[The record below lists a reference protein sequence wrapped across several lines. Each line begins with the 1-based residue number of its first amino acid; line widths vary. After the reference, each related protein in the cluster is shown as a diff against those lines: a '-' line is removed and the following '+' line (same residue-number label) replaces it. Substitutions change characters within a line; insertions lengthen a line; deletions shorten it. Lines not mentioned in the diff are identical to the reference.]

1 MFSNLSRG
9 SILHVLYTKDNIK
22 LSNAIVDSVSMPR
35 YKNNISNFNI
45 APEVVVD
52 IVATVN
58 GERKEFKQV
67 PSNDA
72 FADFGDN
79 GFILFDN
86 KESLISYA
94 TMKVRNNESIIDE
107 NNIAKLKKETIQY
120 KDVLAEL
127 NQNQNNDETVKEL
140 KEQVNSFQAQLA
152 EILALLKNN
161 NNK

>member
-1 MFSNLSRG
+1 M
-9 SILHVLYTKDNIK
+9 
-22 LSNAIVDSVSMPR
+22 
-35 YKNNISNFNI
+35 
-45 APEVVVD
+45 EVV
-52 IVATVN
+52 
-58 GERKEFKQV
+58 RKEFKQV

-107 NNIAKLKKETIQY
+107 NNIAKLKRETDQY
-120 KDVLAEL
+120 KEVLSEL
-127 NQNQNNDETVKEL
+127 NQNKNNDETVKEL

-152 EILALLKNN
+152 EVLALLKNN